1 MAVVN
6 GMKTNK
12 KTSLTL
18 KCLKKKILK
27 QNRYV
32 PEYMYDSKYYP
43 NYVSGGGYVISG
55 PLVPLLFESALRVP
69 YFHFEDVYVTGL
81 VAKEANIIPED
92 NTLFGFRKLPLDQPC
107 LYRQMI
113 TTHGLSPNEQR
124 DIWQSVNNPLL
135 NCPSAHLPLV
145 IISIV
150 FISSVVLLGI
160 YFVFKCK

>member
-1 MAVVN
+1 
-6 GMKTNK
+6 MKTNK